1 MSSSIVPSS
10 VACLLLLSLSAC
22 ESQLGGGGDEAEGG
36 GAPILGGVGSSGSGA
51 PGSSGS
57 TSSGSGSSGS
67 GNGAGSGGAP
77 LDLEPCAPYAHEV
90 VDVSYGPDAGWGQ
103 DAMPGVV
110 LGPPRGA
117 GLVSGSLDVVAL
129 GNGGS
134 ITLGFGALTIVDG
147 EGPDLIVFENPFYA
161 GGDPAHPFA
170 ELATV
175 ELSADGQTWHAFD
188 CSATSYPYGSCAGWN
203 PVLANVDENELD
215 PTDPQVAG
223 GEAFDLADLGLTE
236 ARFVRIVDRPDTVGL
251 AGSFD
256 LDAVALVHASCSIDG

>member
-1 MSSSIVPSS
+1 MPSSIVPSS
-10 VACLLLLSLSAC
+10 VVCLLLLSLAAC
-22 ESQLGGGGDEAEGG
+22 DTQLGSGDGEAEGG
-36 GAPILGGVGSSGSGA
+36 GAPILESVGSSSG
-51 PGSSGS
+51 GGS
-57 TSSGSGSSGS
+57 TSKGSSSS
-67 GNGAGSGGAP
+67 GNGTSSGGATVE
-77 LDLEPCAPYAHEV
+77 LEPCAPYAHEV

-103 DAMPGVV
+103 DAMPGIV

-117 GLVSGSLDVVAL
+117 GLVSGSLDVLAL

-215 PTDPQVAG
+215 PTDPLVAG
-223 GEAFDLADLGLTE
+223 GEAFDLADLGIGE
-236 ARFVRIVDRPDTVGL
+236 ARFVRIVDRPDTIGL

-256 LDAVALVHASCSIDG
+256 LDAVALVHASCNTGG

>member
-1 MSSSIVPSS
+1 MRLSIVSSSI
-10 VACLLLLSLSAC
+10 AALLLSLAAC
-22 ESQLGGGGDEAEGG
+22 ENEGASSDPEGEGG
-36 GAPILGGVGSSGSGA
+36 SAGVEEVVGA
-51 PGSSGS
+51 GS
-57 TSSGSGSSGS
+57 TGNGTTTGSGSSGS
-67 GNGAGSGGAP
+67 STGSGGTTVA
-77 LDLEPCAPYAHEV
+77 LEPCAPFAHEV

-117 GLVSGSLDVVAL
+117 GLLSGSLDVVAL

-147 EGPDLIVFENPFYA
+147 EGADFIVFENPFYA

-175 ELSADGQTWHAFD
+175 EVSADGETWHAFD

-203 PVLANVDENELD
+203 PVLANVDENDLD
-215 PTDPQVAG
+215 PTDPLVAG
-223 GEAFDLADLGLTE
+223 GDAFDLADLGVGQ
-236 ARFVRIVDRPDTVGL
+236 ARFVRIVDRPDTIGL

-256 LDAVALVHASCSIDG
+256 LDAVALVHASCSAGE

>member
-1 MSSSIVPSS
+1 MRSSIVSSS
-10 VACLLLLSLSAC
+10 VACLFLLSLAAC
-22 ESQLGGGGDEAEGG
+22 ETQGGSSDDEGEGG
-36 GAPILGGVGSSGSGA
+36 GAEVLSGVGSSGTGT
-51 PGSSGS
+51 SS
-57 TSSGSGSSGS
+57 TTSGSGSSGS
-67 GNGAGSGGAP
+67 GSSTGSGSAVV
-77 LDLEPCAPYAHEV
+77 LEPCAPFAHEV

-117 GLVSGSLDVVAL
+117 GLLSGSLDVVAL

-147 EGPDLIVFENPFYA
+147 EGADFIVFENPFYA

-175 ELSADGQTWHAFD
+175 EVSADGETWHRFE

-215 PTDPQVAG
+215 PTDPLVAG
-223 GEAFDLADLGLTE
+223 GESFDLADLGLGE
-236 ARFVRIVDRPDTVGL
+236 ARFVRIVDRPDTIGL

-256 LDAVALVHASCSIDG
+256 LDAVALVNASCSTEE

>member
-1 MSSSIVPSS
+1 MRSSIVTSS
-10 VACLLLLSLSAC
+10 LACLVSLSLAAC
-22 ESQLGGGGDEAEGG
+22 ETQGGPSDDEGAGGGTPIEDVV
-36 GAPILGGVGSSGSGA
+36 GAVSTGSGSA
-51 PGSSGS
+51 
-57 TSSGSGSSGS
+57 GSGSSG
-67 GNGAGSGGAP
+67 GGSGGA
-77 LDLEPCAPYAHEV
+77 DSGSTGSGSAVVLEPCAPFAHEV

-103 DAMPGVV
+103 EAMPGIV

-147 EGPDLIVFENPFYA
+147 EGADFIVFENPFYA

-175 ELSADGQTWHAFD
+175 EVSADGETWHAFD

-203 PVLANVDENELD
+203 PVLANVDDNELD
-215 PTDPQVAG
+215 PTDPLVAG
-223 GEAFDLADLGLTE
+223 GEAFDLADLGVVE

-256 LDAVALVHASCSIDG
+256 LDAVALVHASCSAGG